1 MSMNKINWHAVSSLI
16 GAGVFILVG
25 WTNVTLNDILK
36 IVSTMDAK
44 VQLNAKDN
52 YYLRKDLDGHIRSD
66 ELHKK
71 FLLDFKM
78 KK

>member
-16 GAGVFILVG
+16 GAGVFVLVG

-36 IVSTMDAK
+36 IVSAMDTQI
-44 VQLNAKDN
+44 QLNAKDN
-52 YYLRKDLDGHIRSD
+52 DYLRKDLNGHIRND
-66 ELHKK
+66 ELHKQ
-71 FLLDFKM
+71 FLMDFKM